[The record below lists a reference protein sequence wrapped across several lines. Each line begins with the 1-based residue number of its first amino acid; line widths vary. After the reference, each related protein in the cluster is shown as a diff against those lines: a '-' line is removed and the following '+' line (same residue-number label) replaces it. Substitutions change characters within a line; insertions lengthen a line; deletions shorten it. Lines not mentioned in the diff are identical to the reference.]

1 MKRKKRRKKRR
12 PRASNGQRYPKMC
25 TAEHGGEFPSVR
37 GGQGLSKGRQGLGER
52 GGWLE
57 ATWDPLPK
65 RQYRSKTMIIRGIL
79 SIFFLEQALGSHTM
93 TV

>member
-1 MKRKKRRKKRR
+1 MVSSTLS
-12 PRASNGQRYPKMC
+12 PAVHILN
-25 TAEHGGEFPSVR
+25 FPSVR

-52 GGWLE
+52 GGKWLE